1 MTPAQR
7 RGLMTTKGSAVRE
20 GDEIVIRVPVDAV
33 IERLELGKKY
43 MKVEVTDSA
52 VFMAEIVEDLNDDPV
67 GMIAEAANMLI
78 QEYYEERL
86 SVPGSRTAEL
96 YGYTTFYMTP

>member
-1 MTPAQR
+1 
-7 RGLMTTKGSAVRE
+7 MTTKGSAVME

-33 IERLELGKKY
+33 IKRLSAGDRC
-43 MKVEVTDSA
+43 MKVEVTDRA

-67 GMIAEAANMLI
+67 EMISEAAKMLI

-86 SVPGSRTAEL
+86 SVPGSITARL
-96 YGYTTFYMTP
+96 NGYSLL